1 MIEYTHYEFLEDIKD
16 TAQWVQRTLDPK
28 PDLIVSI
35 ARGGLVPGVYLSH
48 LLEIENRPI
57 VWQTRDSNKRE
68 GIPRECLG
76 KDKLI
81 LIVDDINDTGN
92 TFSGILS
99 NIDIELWPF
108 IVTTSLWTRHTS
120 TFEVDYTNRKV
131 DTDDWI
137 VFPWEV

>member
-1 MIEYTHYEFLEDIKD
+1 MDDELEKKAGKGAKKGSKKLSKFDKEREVIEKFLEDIKD

-81 LIVDDINDTGN
+81 LIVDDINDT
-92 TFSGILS
+92 
-99 NIDIELWPF
+99 
-108 IVTTSLWTRHTS
+108 
-120 TFEVDYTNRKV
+120 
-131 DTDDWI
+131 
-137 VFPWEV
+137 